1 VQTKNRFW
9 ESNGLNG
16 FAFTKGAI
24 EIWQPTWSQPGPRG
38 ILMTYARP
46 GEAERITSLKE
57 TERITQAV
65 NMLDPIFSGLRANFE
80 RGTTKCWLEDE
91 WSRGAWGFVGVLE
104 MMTASAPDGRI
115 YFAGEHMSPY
125 FSWIQG
131 ALASSLRAV
140 KQIDES
146 ADVEVAALA
155 EYRRFA

>member
-1 VQTKNRFW
+1 
-9 ESNGLNG
+9 
-16 FAFTKGAI
+16 
-24 EIWQPTWSQPGPRG
+24 
-38 ILMTYARP
+38 
-46 GEAERITSLKE
+46 
-57 TERITQAV
+57 
-65 NMLDPIFSGLRANFE
+65 MLDPIFSGLRANFE

-140 KQIDES
+140 KQIDET
-146 ADVEVAALA
+146 ADVELALA
-155 EYRRFA
+155 ANEAHRA